1 MMKEVVRA
9 METGVLAQIG
19 LIAFF
24 VAFLLIVIYA
34 FTLSK
39 RKRTYN
45 KNLPLDDAPEVDPTA
60 DPAEPPAAAPASN
73 TNDTTA

>member
-9 METGVLAQIG
+9 METGILAQIG

-24 VAFLLIVIYA
+24 VAFVLMVIYA

-39 RKRTYN
+39 RKREYD
-45 KNLPLDDAPEVDPTA
+45 KNLPLDDVPELPRTSSDNGNRP
-60 DPAEPPAAAPASN
+60 
-73 TNDTTA
+73 

>member
-19 LIAFF
+19 LLAFF
-24 VAFLLIVIYA
+24 VAFVLMVIYA

-39 RKRTYN
+39 RKREYD
-45 KNLPLDDAPEVDPTA
+45 KNLPLNDAPELPRTLS
-60 DPAEPPAAAPASN
+60 EN
-73 TNDTTA
+73 GNHR

>member
-39 RKRTYN
+39 RKRAYD
-45 KNLPLDDAPEVDPTA
+45 KNLPLDDAPEVDRSSG
-60 DPAEPPAAAPASN
+60 PAPPASK
-73 TNDTTA
+73 TNDTPA